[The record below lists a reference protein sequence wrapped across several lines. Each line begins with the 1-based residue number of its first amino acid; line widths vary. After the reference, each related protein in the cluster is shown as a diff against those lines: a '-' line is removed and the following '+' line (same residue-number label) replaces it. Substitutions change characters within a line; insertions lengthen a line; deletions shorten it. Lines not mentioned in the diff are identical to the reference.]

1 MDSTGRC
8 TFNMP
13 RSKLKTTKSKF
24 STDDDNKLRRLVSQY
39 GTKSW
44 SLIAS
49 KFRNRNSR
57 QCRDR
62 WNNYLSPKNNHS
74 KWSYEEDMRLI
85 NLFSIFGKQWSKLA
99 IFFPKRT
106 PVNVRNR
113 CRLLYKQLNQ
123 KIEIIMSEQQ
133 AEYQN
138 QIIDSSEQ
146 LAIAQNNQIEN
157 YISNPDQLDQ
167 LSEFIIKDNNFEIKL
182 NESSPNDL
190 EPKQQKILLP
200 PCKDLPFNPKSY
212 TK

>member
-1 MDSTGRC
+1 MDSQGRC

-74 KWSYEEDMRLI
+74 KWSYDEDMHLI

-113 CRLLYKQLNQ
+113 CRLLYKHLNQ
-123 KIEIIMSEQQ
+123 KIVRM
-133 AEYQN
+133 N
-138 QIIDSSEQ
+138 RRSSYRLFSQTKESQ
-146 LAIAQNNQIEN
+146 FYSAPR
-157 YISNPDQLDQ
+157 SRRSS
-167 LSEFIIKDNNFEIKL
+167 LSRLIRVKN
-182 NESSPNDL
+182 SSG
-190 EPKQQKILLP
+190 I
-200 PCKDLPFNPKSY
+200 
-212 TK
+212 